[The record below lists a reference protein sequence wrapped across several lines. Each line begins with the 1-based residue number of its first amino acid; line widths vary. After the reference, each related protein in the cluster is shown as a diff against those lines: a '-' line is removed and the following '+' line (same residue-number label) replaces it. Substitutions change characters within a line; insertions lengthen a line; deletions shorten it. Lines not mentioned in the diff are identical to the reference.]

1 MEPSVTAAR
10 ARAVALSEQLSQ
22 PQVDAQGKPIKP
34 APGARPGTTQAQ
46 PVAATSANAAAASSA
61 AADTTGDADT
71 SKRKVRAVGPTFL
84 PAH

>member
-61 AADTTGDADT
+61 AGRYDRRRRHQQA
-71 SKRKVRAVGPTFL
+71 
-84 PAH
+84 

>member
-1 MEPSVTAAR
+1 
-10 ARAVALSEQLSQ
+10 VALSEQLSQ